1 MVRIVAVYSEGI
13 EEEQQAEEIERELMQ
28 ERGLEL
34 VLAQVLER
42 ELGLAQELVLEQV
55 QQAVGILLCF
65 VIVAF
70 VVVERQLGW

>member
-1 MVRIVAVYSEGI
+1 METVIEGI

-34 VLAQVLER
+34 VLEQVLER

>member
-42 ELGLAQELVLEQV
+42 ELGLAQELESGRSWHDWFSDCSHV
-55 QQAVGILLCF
+55 
-65 VIVAF
+65 
-70 VVVERQLGW
+70 